1 MSALAESSL
10 AGDVTTLAL
19 CWKLTRGDGVVLGFT
34 GHDHDLVVDGVRYR
48 ARPGMTP
55 SAVSHSMDLSADSME
70 AEGFLSSAGLTA
82 EDLENGRW
90 AEARVELFACD
101 WHDSDAGRLGL
112 MKGTIGSVSRM
123 GFGPGTAFRAELLSE
138 LAGLEMVEPVR
149 LSPLCRAELGD
160 GRCGVD
166 MAARRVVVEALD
178 WSGYRLR
185 ISAAPFEPERYAWG
199 RIRWLSGPMT
209 GVDRRVSAIEG
220 DELLLEEPLPDLP
233 EKGSRVWLWE
243 GCDKRFATCCQ
254 RFRNALSFDGE
265 PHVPGTDALLRYG
278 DG

>member
-1 MSALAESSL
+1 MSGLAETSL
-10 AGDVTTLAL
+10 TAEVSTLAL
-19 CWKLTRGDGVVLGFT
+19 CWKLTRGDGLVLGFT
-34 GHDHDLVVDGVRYR
+34 GHDHDLVSEGVRYR

-55 SAVSHSMDLSADSME
+55 SAVSHSMGLSADSME

-82 EDLENGRW
+82 EDLDNGRW

-101 WHDSDAGRLGL
+101 WRDATAGRQLL
-112 MKGTIGSVSRM
+112 MKGTLGSVSRA
-123 GFGPGTAFRAELLSE
+123 GFEPGNLFRAELLSD
-138 LAGLEMVEPVR
+138 LAALEMLEPLR

-166 MAARRVVVEALD
+166 MSARRLEVVAVA
-178 WSGYRLR
+178 WSGSRLR
-185 ISAAPFEPERYAWG
+185 LATASAEPERYAWG
-199 RIRWLSGPMT
+199 RVRWLSGPLT
-209 GVDRRVSAIEG
+209 GMDRRVAALEG

-233 EKGSRVWLWE
+233 ERHGRLWLWE

-254 RFRNALSFDGE
+254 RFRNGLAFDGE